1 MYWCLTTLE
10 TVISNVHFNR
20 EQILSMKNENKQ
32 NIVDTLSSMPCAL
45 EADDVTDF
53 CSLAQYYALK
63 TPGSFRKV
71 RLVSLNDIICSFFIS
86 VNSTLQFS

>member
-1 MYWCLTTLE
+1 MYWRLACSVA
-10 TVISNVHFNR
+10 VIRNIYFNR

-71 RLVSLNDIICSFFIS
+71 RCTLIS
-86 VNSTLQFS
+86 SAVH

>member
-1 MYWCLTTLE
+1 MKINE
-10 TVISNVHFNR
+10 TDKPKHASDKYRVINFIIVHT
-20 EQILSMKNENKQ
+20 M
-32 NIVDTLSSMPCAL
+32 TSMPCAL

-71 RLVSLNDIICSFFIS
+71 RCTLISLA
-86 VNSTLQFS
+86 VH

>member
-1 MYWCLTTLE
+1 VLRN
-10 TVISNVHFNR
+10 INFNR

-71 RLVSLNDIICSFFIS
+71 RCISLEDMYSFFTS
-86 VNSTLQFS
+86 VN